1 MAKRV
6 LYRKKKRVAKRKKTV
21 YLKHKSVS
29 RSQIT
34 KVSVKV
40 GGPGTAAPAA
50 APVIVSGASGGGG
63 GDMSYL
69 LPYLM
74 QLQPPAPAAS
84 SPPVTEMSPPMPP
97 PPLRDMDADTFA
109 VPNYPQSR
117 DVGIQSTPF
126 TADGGAQ
133 TATSSADISSQTNA
147 TSSGERAS
155 QTDRPSLNAAG
166 TQATPRV
173 VAAASQTRGRR
184 MTHTGAQTRPMTL
197 NDGST
202 APMLALEAPMQ
213 VDDALPHVSPD
224 VASALRD
231 AVAPIQ
237 RMVADLQRGFGDA
250 STVTRMIAQQQI
262 AFGNSII
269 GENREAKREVR
280 SLFDTLRGEL
290 PRHAPPSGVPAGPMN
305 AGPPGQLVVYQDERM
320 DDDEHPARPPPVNFD
335 DAAAAFA
342 RAAAAVPPPPPA
354 PRPAEVAAAAAAAME
369 AMRAAAPAAPAAAPL
384 PDFNATAAMGP
395 EPDAVPFVAPPKA
408 RSKRVLS
415 KLFHHLYHQGRTHG
429 DATLIAAANSATDA
443 LKGDSPD
450 LMALTIE
457 SLRLIKQAKQLEVAR
472 QAFGLQ
478 ERETAAAEKAKRKPI
493 KTYIVSGTKTRAK
506 ARAESERTKRA
517 AKRDDNRNKT

>member
-1 MAKRV
+1 MSKRV

-34 KVSVKV
+34 KVNVKV
-40 GGPGTAAPAA
+40 GGGTAAPAA
-50 APVIVSGASGGGG
+50 APVVVSGGSGGGGSGGGG

-74 QLQPPAPAAS
+74 QLQAPPAP
-84 SPPVTEMSPPMPP
+84 SPPVTEMPPPMPP
-97 PPLRDMDADTFA
+97 MRDMDADTFA
-109 VPNYPQSR
+109 VPNYPNSR
-117 DVGIQSTPF
+117 DVGVQATPF
-126 TADGGAQ
+126 TTDGAAQ
-133 TATSSADISSQTNA
+133 TATPSADSSSQTNTA
-147 TSSGERAS
+147 SSGEIAS
-155 QTDRPSLNAAG
+155 QTDDPSLNAAG
-166 TQATPRV
+166 TQATPSV
-173 VAAASQTRGRR
+173 VAVASQTRRRR

-213 VDDALPHVSPD
+213 VDDALPHVPPG
-224 VASALRD
+224 VAAALRD

-269 GENREAKREVR
+269 GENRQARREVGT
-280 SLFDTLRGEL
+280 LFDTLRGEL

-320 DDDEHPARPPPVNFD
+320 EDDRPD
-335 DAAAAFA
+335 DTPGSPGETTAAAFA
-342 RAAAAVPPPPPA
+342 RAAAAVPSPPPA
-354 PRPAEVAAAAAAAME
+354 QDPAEVAAAAAAALE

-384 PDFNATAAMGP
+384 ADFNAAVAIGP
-395 EPDAVPFVAPPKA
+395 APDAVPFAPKPN
-408 RSKRVLS
+408 SKRVLT
-415 KLFHHLYHQGRTHG
+415 KVFNHLYHQGRTHG
-429 DATLIAAANSATDA
+429 DATLIAAANAATDA
-443 LKGDSPD
+443 LKGNRPD

-457 SLRLIKQAKQLEVAR
+457 SMRLIKQARQLEVAR

-478 ERETAAAEKAKRKPI
+478 ERETASAEKAKRKPI

-517 AKRDDNRNKT
+517 AKRDDNRKT